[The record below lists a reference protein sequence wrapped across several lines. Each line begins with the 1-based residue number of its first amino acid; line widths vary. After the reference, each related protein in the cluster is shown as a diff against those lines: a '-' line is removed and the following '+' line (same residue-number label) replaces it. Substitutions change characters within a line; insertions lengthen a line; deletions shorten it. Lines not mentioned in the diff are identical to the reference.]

1 MGYHQLPRGSS
12 TYLLTYMQAVRTVA
26 NAHLKGNHGLLAR
39 QLKKG
44 EVALFSAS
52 LAVVMHAFARHPST
66 IRPSYH
72 RLMLRF
78 FDGARQLHKPLIGM

>member
-1 MGYHQLPRGSS
+1 MRSFGRFAERGAARRR
-12 TYLLTYMQAVRTVA
+12 Q
-26 NAHLKGNHGLLAR
+26 GNHGVLAR
-39 QLKKG
+39 QLKKSDPH

-52 LAVVMHAFARHPST
+52 LAVVMRAYARHPDT